1 MPALPGSCY
10 KDRKEVLEPSDP
22 IMSHEIVVLIT
33 TSNKEEA
40 GILAEALVSQRLAA
54 CVNIVPAIE
63 SVYLWQGKV
72 TRDNES
78 LMIIKTTDLR
88 YPELE
93 RRVNELHGY
102 STPEIVALR
111 IDRGSEQYL
120 SWLRDSTSTDE
131 NPAEL

>member
-1 MPALPGSCY
+1 
-10 KDRKEVLEPSDP
+10 
-22 IMSHEIVVLIT
+22 MSHEIVVLIT

-78 LMIIKTTDLR
+78 LMIIKTTDER

-102 STPEIVALR
+102 TTPEIVALR

-120 SWLRDSTSTDE
+120 NWLRDSTSADE